1 MALTSEDDPP
11 AEAEAHRAVPAAL
24 QSLEEALCPR
34 ALLEAGYVAGRGHQL
49 LEDQPLCAF
58 EAPVRMAACP
68 TCAHSDYSVA

>member
-1 MALTSEDDPP
+1 MPG
-11 AEAEAHRAVPAAL
+11 
-24 QSLEEALCPR
+24 
-34 ALLEAGYVAGRGHQL
+34 ALLDAGYVAGRGHQL